1 MNEKIQKIIDI
12 LEQNEELK
20 KYYYDNPPKTN
31 EEFIAAAKEL
41 GVELTEDDF
50 KFAATELSEEELEQ
64 IAAGEKRSKD
74 GIKDACGVGMLIVC
88 GAGAGAMY
96 WA

>member
-41 GVELTEDDF
+41 GVELTEDDL

-64 IAAGEKRSKD
+64 IAGGKRTKD
-74 GIKDACGVGMLIVC
+74 GIKKACGAGALFVC
-88 GAGAGAMY
+88 GAAAGAMY
-96 WA
+96 WV